1 MCGNVVE
8 EDWANIQSDTFLT
21 FTENSHNTIIYRCVV
36 NYINSIYN
44 NGGFMIYKSIFSL
57 SIRER

>member
-8 EDWANIQSDTFLT
+8 EDRVNIQSDTFLT
-21 FTENSHNTIIYRCVV
+21 FTENSHNTITYRCVV

-44 NGGFMIYKSIFSL
+44 NGGSKYIRAYSI
-57 SIRER
+57 